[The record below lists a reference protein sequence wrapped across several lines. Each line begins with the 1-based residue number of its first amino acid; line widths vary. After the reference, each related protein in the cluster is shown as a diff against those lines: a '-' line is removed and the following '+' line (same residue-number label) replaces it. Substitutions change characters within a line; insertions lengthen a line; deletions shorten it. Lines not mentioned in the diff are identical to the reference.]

1 MYLKLTG
8 GFWNPS
14 MDQGAQLGHSQN
26 QYVHSNLGRS
36 FHFELIYYKMF
47 QVDIQVLV
55 CLCLYMDVYIPFK
68 HHKHILLRN

>member
-8 GFWNPS
+8 GFWNSS

-26 QYVHSNLGRS
+26 QYVHNNLGRS
-36 FHFELIYYKMF
+36 FHFELIYYKIF

-55 CLCLYMDVYIPFK
+55 PIHIYACVYSI
-68 HHKHILLRN
+68 